1 MRKQLVWT
9 LFRNDPRSV
18 RTSGGSITYEV
29 ESSNSMV
36 LAVVSSSTTAAAAGK
51 RRSKNVTVVVFVV
64 WMVVACCASSL
75 PIASSALL
83 RGGGGSPRTTNRRR
97 TTTDYDHETNLP
109 RAEDEDQ
116 HDHIRRQLKKG
127 KGREWCMVC
136 CVVVNGYRTSTLF
149 NPHYDRCVVF
159 SVWLFLAV
167 VVGALLCIRG

>member
-29 ESSNSMV
+29 ESNNSMV

-83 RGGGGSPRTTNRRR
+83 RGGGGPPRTTNRRR
-97 TTTDYDHETNLP
+97 TTTDYDHENHLP

-116 HDHIRRQLKKG
+116 HERRKLTKG
-127 KGREWCMVC
+127 KGREWWMVW
-136 CVVVNGYRTSTLF
+136 CVVIGYCTSTLF
-149 NPHYDRCVVF
+149 NPHNDRRFVFFCVA
-159 SVWLFLAV
+159 LA
-167 VVGALLCIRG
+167 RF

>member
-1 MRKQLVWT
+1 MSVFVRAPEYFYGPLFNFKYFLANHRSLKPNFKKEINMRKQLVWT

-29 ESSNSMV
+29 ESNNSMV

-83 RGGGGSPRTTNRRR
+83 RGGGGSPRALNRRR

-109 RAEDEDQ
+109 SAEDEDQ

-127 KGREWCMVC
+127 KGRE
-136 CVVVNGYRTSTLF
+136 
-149 NPHYDRCVVF
+149 
-159 SVWLFLAV
+159 
-167 VVGALLCIRG
+167 